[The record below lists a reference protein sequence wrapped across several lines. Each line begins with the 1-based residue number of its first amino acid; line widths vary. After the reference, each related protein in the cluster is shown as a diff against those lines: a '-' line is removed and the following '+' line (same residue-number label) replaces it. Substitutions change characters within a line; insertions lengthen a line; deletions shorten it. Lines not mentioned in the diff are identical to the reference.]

1 MYTIYF
7 NMYPLIKDPKCLE
20 CTFNEHFHSKTTSAM
35 FSAASLC
42 FDHTSFINI
51 LIGISD
57 IKSCPRTQSCKSVIA
72 KVSELQS
79 SI

>member
-1 MYTIYF
+1 MYF
-7 NMYPLIKDPKCLE
+7 DMYPLIKDPKFLE
-20 CTFNEHFHSKTTSAM
+20 YTFNAHFGSKTTSAM
-35 FSAASLC
+35 FSASSLC

-51 LIGISD
+51 LIGILD
-57 IKSCPRTQSCKSVIA
+57 IKSCPRTQSCKLVIA

>member
-1 MYTIYF
+1 MYNIYF

-35 FSAASLC
+35 FSASSLC
-42 FDHTSFINI
+42 FDHTSFSI
-51 LIGISD
+51 LIRIS
-57 IKSCPRTQSCKSVIA
+57 SCPRTQSCKSVIA